1 MKLKSILLET
11 GRWIIVLTAVVYL
24 AVLLGGNTVS
34 NADFSQVEQAVVDTV
49 DMTNLQQAENRMVKR
64 LYGLDPGDYEACV
77 LYYPATNMDAEELL
91 LIKLSDTGQQDGVV
105 AAVEQRLQTQRDAFE
120 GYGVEQFDL
129 LTNHY
134 VLQVQ
139 GNYALF
145 AVGKFHQDALAAFR
159 DAL

>member
-1 MKLKSILLET
+1 MKAKSLVFEVV
-11 GRWIIVLTAVVYL
+11 RWL
-24 AVLLGGNTVS
+24 AVLALLVSLVLRFGGNGIS
-34 NADFSQVEQAVVDTV
+34 NADFKDVSAAVMDTV
-49 DMTNLQQAENRMVKR
+49 DTANMQQAENRMVKR
-64 LYGLDPGDYEACV
+64 LYGLEPGSFEECL
-77 LYYPATNMDAEELL
+77 LYYPTTNMGAEEV
-91 LIKLSDTGQQDGVV
+91 LIVKLSDTVQGELV
-105 AAVEQRLQTQRDAFE
+105 ADAVQQRLQTQRNTFE

-145 AVGKFHQDALAAFR
+145 VVGEFSGDALAAFR